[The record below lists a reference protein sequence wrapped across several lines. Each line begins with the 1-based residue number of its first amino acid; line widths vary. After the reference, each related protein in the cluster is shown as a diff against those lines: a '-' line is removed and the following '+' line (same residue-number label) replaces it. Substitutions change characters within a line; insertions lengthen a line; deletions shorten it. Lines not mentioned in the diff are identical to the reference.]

1 MPAEMPDAEALH
13 RRRQHGVAKQDR
25 GRAREAAEHRGP
37 MTKDREMQ
45 DETQILRGASLERR
59 LVELAWTDPVF
70 AELLQRDSRQALG
83 TLGAKITPGVEVDV
97 RLQRRD
103 TLCFVIPPLAAEPNA
118 TPTPINQMDLW
129 QGGGLF
135 CWILPQALKLEL
147 LRMRQIF
154 RRAHP

>member
-1 MPAEMPDAEALH
+1 
-13 RRRQHGVAKQDR
+13 
-25 GRAREAAEHRGP
+25 